1 MCRGWLCFQ
10 AIQVPLSKERAVPF
24 LGHIQELLSAEL
36 KPKDTSLQGHMEVE
50 DGPAVWPSARL
61 CQEMEDKET
70 QGRGDLPTQPTLHPY
85 PSSKKLCNVTYFRQT
100 RNEVALNN

>member
-1 MCRGWLCFQ
+1 M
-10 AIQVPLSKERAVPF
+10 PLSKERAVPF

-85 PSSKKLCNVTYFRQT
+85 PSSNGVLRVGKTQT
-100 RNEVALNN
+100 TNNKNFFQVKSFCFTF